1 MTGSGIPDL
10 NYIKRQVPIAAVAS
24 ALGLDIIGNVVRCW
38 RPEAHQHGDR
48 SPSISFSKRR
58 NIGKCFVCDD
68 RGWSNVDLVTMIHG
82 CSVREAIAW
91 IAERWDV
98 PMIAKKHL
106 TERRSVPAA
115 RVGCGARLEEII
127 RAGLWAQL
135 STPEKS
141 ILVVFSELATLG
153 ALRIS
158 YAGLARLTG
167 VGSFSTVSGV
177 LKRFEHIGLLQV
189 QRESAGDGL
198 RACNKYTL
206 TLDSPELNAVLAA
219 IHQSAKRELEAE
231 REMRRSARLQ
241 RSRSTSLHLECSDAR
256 FATTPKAEWQ
266 IKKKPLSARNDD
278 FPLHPECSGK
288 SNGDNSQDNNFGRV
302 VTEETVRRLALGN

>member
-24 ALGLDIIGNVVRCW
+24 ALRLDVSGSGARCW
-38 RPEAHQHGDR
+38 RPEAHQYGDR
-48 SPSISFSKRR
+48 SPSVSFSKRR
-58 NIGKCFVCDD
+58 NTGKCFVCDD
-68 RGWSNVDLVTMIHG
+68 RSWSNVDLVTMIRG
-82 CSVREAIAW
+82 CSVREAIHW
-91 IAERWDV
+91 IAERWAV
-98 PMIAKKHL
+98 PTIAKKHI
-106 TERRSVPAA
+106 TERKSVPAA
-115 RVGCGARLEEII
+115 RVGCGGSLEEII

-135 STPEKS
+135 SAPEKS
-141 ILVVFSELATLG
+141 TLIIFSELAPLG

-167 VGSFSTVSGV
+167 VGSFSTISAV
-177 LKRFEHIGLLQV
+177 LKRFERIGLLKV
-189 QRESAGDGL
+189 QREPARDGV
-198 RACNKYTL
+198 RACNKYAL
-206 TLDSPELNAVLAA
+206 TLDSPALHSLLAA
-219 IHQSAKRELEAE
+219 IHQTAKREAEAE
-231 REMRRSARLQ
+231 REIRRRARLQ
-241 RSRSTSLHLECSDAR
+241 RSRPTSLHLECSDAR
-256 FATTPKAEWQ
+256 FATTPRVEWQ